1 MGLLIIDSVDENTEI
16 FGLLREIRSDRV
28 VVMGANASVRGSLL
42 ESAADEGGGPFE
54 SLDAV

>member
-42 ESAADEGGGPFE
+42 ESTADDGDGPFE